1 MGGRI
6 VESFIIRFSA
16 NIMRPAAI
24 LLWLAFSLS
33 SAAAVT
39 ARPHH
44 WTEAEANDWYAKQ
57 PWMVGVN
64 FIASYASNQM
74 EMWQEETFDAV
85 EVDRELE
92 WAQQMG
98 INTIRVF
105 LHDLLY
111 QRDPSGLEK
120 RMNAFLRV
128 ADKHRIRT
136 IFVLFD
142 SRFNPFPEAG
152 LQRPPKAGI
161 YNSAWVQSPG
171 ATALMDP
178 RQSKRLLAY
187 VQEIILYFSSDK
199 RIAAWDLWNE
209 PDNRNFGDYAKLEP
223 PNKVDLVTAFLPQVF
238 TYARAAL
245 PSQPITSGLWS
256 GTDWNDPAKLTPIQ
270 KIQIENS
277 DILSFHNYDGPEEFE
292 KRIQWLQAYRRPIL
306 CTEYLARSRGSTPQA
321 ILPVAKKYNVGAFA
335 WGFVAGRSQS
345 FLPPDS
351 WDHPYPDTPA
361 NWNQDLLRFSGK
373 PYSEQETDFIRGIAA
388 QPPPPRGK

>member
-1 MGGRI
+1 MK
-6 VESFIIRFSA
+6 
-16 NIMRPAAI
+16 PAAI
-24 LLWLAFSLS
+24 FLWLGFGLSL
-33 SAAAVT
+33 AAGPAVT

-44 WTEAEANDWYAKQ
+44 WTEAEANEWYAKQ
-57 PWMVGVN
+57 PWMVGVD

-74 EMWQEETFDAV
+74 EMWQEETFDNV
-85 EVDRELE
+85 ELDRELD

-98 INTIRVF
+98 LNTVRVF

-111 QRDPSGLEK
+111 QRDASGFER
-120 RMNAFLRV
+120 RMSTFLRI

-178 RQSKRLLAY
+178 RQSQRLLQY
-187 VQEIILYFSSDK
+187 VQNIILNFSNDK
-199 RIAAWDLWNE
+199 RIAAWDVWNE
-209 PDNRNFGDYAKLEP
+209 PDNRNFGDYAKTEP
-223 PNKVDLVTAFLPQVF
+223 TNKFDLVAALLPQVF

-256 GTDWNDPAKLTPIQ
+256 GTDWNDPSKLNAIQ

-277 DILSFHNYDGPEEFE
+277 DILSFHNYDGPQEFE
-292 KRIQWLQAYRRPIL
+292 KRIQWLQAYHRPIL

-321 ILPVAKKYNVGAFA
+321 ILPVAKKYNVAALA
-335 WGFVAGRSQS
+335 WGFVAGRSQTY
-345 FLPPDS
+345 LPPDS
-351 WDHPYPDTPA
+351 WEHPYTDTPTE
-361 NWNQDLLRFSGK
+361 WYQDLVRFSGK
-373 PYSEQETDFIRGIAA
+373 PYSEEEVNFIRQIAT
-388 QPPPPRGK
+388 QPTAARGK